1 MDYLSNQGD
10 GNMRHIPY
18 KKVINAVGKEDLIEV
33 LLNGICPEIRELQ
46 GKEITAKELESIRE
60 RQLRDGADLWRTN
73 SGYLDFVLDDRKEDY
88 WRAYV
93 GQSNNPMLRISQHIR
108 NIRDRKRDSLHY
120 YIIWKR
126 DHFRSANFIRLWSI
140 PYIAMDSPELQL
152 IAQNILEVGMCYAFQ
167 SLPPATLE
175 RIFGKVVD
183 SPYAGV
189 GLNVVSPLFQGSNL
203 RVEARHHFS
212 QQVAGSQDPEIRDWP
227 AFRAR
232 ERAKEEK
239 DEKEGRAFTK
249 LPKQMMSLED
259 VNRALASAIA
269 AEPDL
274 SHLQPPDFK
283 GRALRESHD
292 NHQVDLRRL
301 KARTAVRVCT
311 DLGLNEIPAMIQPDG
326 NVNAHIGI
334 VLDYVLPGRNKED
347 SIFSLLPWGIKESG
361 FNHANCLIWVH
372 NLRLYDVSS
381 LLREKIRSI
390 SAKEFEILR
399 KFNHELINQ
408 SQLKVIIMCGSFD
421 KTILVPEDAPNVSVN
436 LEEFSFDMF
445 LEHDGYCVT
454 RIYACSPAALPALLD
469 DKWREARKISLLF
482 RFATLITGTP
492 GIWPGFQNSAITCTE
507 IDRLVHNDRIA
518 RAEGRPAT
526 TVDSLSPSLRF
537 WLGTK
542 GFEKEEDILHLQAKT
557 SLAEALM
564 MVMCLLPCRPSDITA
579 NLQKRAVT
587 PSMTK
592 RRGVWTK
599 EQLDHVKS
607 LLVELNPKWFPDHM
621 YSKKMQ
627 STSKYKI
634 EADNPNANLDAAKAT
649 KATEDAQLEEVNPL
663 DEPLS
668 DGPQE
673 DASIKA
679 AKGATVK
686 QMLQAEMDLDEDPDV
701 IPEEIVTDDPNGY
714 LEVTEDQLEEAVNA
728 IDQVLSD
735 DAQEDAAI
743 KVKVAKEAK
752 VKRVLQVETDL
763 AEDPDALLEMDEE
776 TLEKTREISYDV
788 PFQGLSQK
796 RSRANAEL
804 VPKYKRRMQLL
815 NGGRLYKG
823 CKKDGNTITVLL
835 PKYVVAAIRAPPG
848 QRDAKYDL
856 LVRAELKPPG
866 ERHPNCWA
874 TQTRDSDPG
883 ARVGITVRRKEG
895 NRWITTYATND
906 GPWAPYK
913 ANTFADWLTGVESI
927 RIAQKPRR
935 YLHFQPWQKNL
946 SEELKFFVGGGYTND
961 EGEPFKNREKNIHLA
976 HVALNQHLPQATSSL
991 PGYDQD
997 SDSQD
1002 EDSEEDLE
1010 V

>member
-1 MDYLSNQGD
+1 MDYLLNQSD
-10 GNMRHIPY
+10 VNMRHIPY
-18 KKVINAVGKEDLIEV
+18 KNVINSTGKEDLIKV
-33 LLNGICPEIRELQ
+33 LLNGICPEIRDLE
-46 GKEITAKELESIRE
+46 GKEITAERLELIRE
-60 RQLRDGADLWRTN
+60 KQLRDGADLWRTN
-73 SGYLDFVLDDRKEDY
+73 SGYLDFVLDDRNKDY

-120 YIIWKR
+120 YIIWKGGY
-126 DHFRSANFIRLWSI
+126 FRSANFIRLWSI
-140 PYIAMDSPELQL
+140 PYIGIDSPEIQL
-152 IAQNILEVGMCYAFQ
+152 IAQNILEVGMCFAFQ

-175 RIFGKVVD
+175 RIFGEVVG

-189 GLNVVSPLFQGSNL
+189 GLNIVSPLFQGSNI

-212 QQVAGSQDPEIRDWP
+212 QQVACSSDPEIRNWP

-232 ERAKEEK
+232 ERAKEERN
-239 DEKEGRAFTK
+239 EKEGRAFTK
-249 LPKQMMSLED
+249 PPKQMMRLED
-259 VNRALASAIA
+259 VNCALASAIA

-283 GRALRESHD
+283 GRALREIHD
-292 NHQVDLRRL
+292 NHQVDLREL
-301 KARTAVRVCT
+301 KALTAVRVCT
-311 DLGLNEIPAMIQPDG
+311 DLGLNEIPAMIPPDG
-326 NVNAHIGI
+326 NVNAYIGI
-334 VLDYVLPGRNKED
+334 VLDHVLPGSNKED

-381 LLREKIRSI
+381 LLQERIRSM
-390 SAKEFEILR
+390 SAEEFEILR
-399 KFNHELINQ
+399 NFNHGLIKQ

-421 KTILVPEDAPNVSVN
+421 KNILVPEDAPKISVN
-436 LEEFSFDMF
+436 LEEISFDMF
-445 LEHDGYCVT
+445 LEHDGQCVT

-482 RFATLITGTP
+482 RFAALITGTP
-492 GIWPGFQNSAITCTE
+492 GIWPGFQNAAITCTE
-507 IDRLVHNDRIA
+507 IVRLVNDDRIA

-526 TVDSLSPSLRF
+526 TVDSLSSSIRF

-542 GFEKEEDILHLQAKT
+542 GFEKEEDILRLQEKS

-564 MVMCLLPCRPSDITA
+564 MVMSLLQCRPSDIKTTFR
-579 NLQKRAVT
+579 KKAVT
-587 PSMTK
+587 ASLAR
-592 RRGVWTK
+592 RRGVYTK

-607 LLVELNPKWFPDHM
+607 LLVELNPKWFPDHT
-621 YSKKMQ
+621 YTKKMQ
-627 STSKYKI
+627 STSKYNI
-634 EADNPNANLDAAKAT
+634 EADNPNAHLDAA
-649 KATEDAQLEEVNPL
+649 KATEDAQLEEANPL

-668 DGPQE
+668 DGPQK

-686 QMLQAEMDLDEDPDV
+686 QVLQAEMDLDEDPDD

-714 LEVTEDQLEEAVNA
+714 LEVTAEQLEEAVNA
-728 IDQVLSD
+728 IDQDLSD
-735 DAQEDAAI
+735 DPQEDAAI
-743 KVKVAKEAK
+743 KAAKEAK

-776 TLEKTREISYDV
+776 ALEKTREISYGV

-796 RSRANAEL
+796 RPPANAVL
-804 VPKYKRRMQLL
+804 VPVYKTRMELL

-823 CKKDGNTITVLL
+823 CRRIEDTITAML
-835 PKYVVAAIRAPPG
+835 PMYVIASVKAQPG
-848 QRDAKYDL
+848 QLDAKHDL
-856 LVRAELKPPG
+856 LVRAELKPAG

-874 TQTRDSDPG
+874 TQARDSDPG
-883 ARVGITVRRKEG
+883 ARLAITVTREEG

-913 ANTFADWLTGVESI
+913 ANTFVDWLTGVEYI
-927 RIAQKPRR
+927 RIAREPRR
-935 YLHFQPWQKNL
+935 FLHFQPSLQKNL
-946 SEELKFFVGGGYTND
+946 PEELQYFVGGGYTND
-961 EGEPFKNREKNIHLA
+961 EGDRFKNRKKNTHSA
-976 HVALNQHLPQATSSL
+976 RVALNQHLPQAASSL
-991 PGYDQD
+991 PGYDQH
-997 SDSQD
+997 SDYQG
-1002 EDSEEDLE
+1002 EDSEDDLE